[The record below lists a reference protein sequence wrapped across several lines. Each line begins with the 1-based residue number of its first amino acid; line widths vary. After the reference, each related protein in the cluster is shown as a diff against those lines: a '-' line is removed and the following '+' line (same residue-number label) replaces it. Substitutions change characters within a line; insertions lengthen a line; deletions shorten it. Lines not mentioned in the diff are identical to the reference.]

1 MKTLLDKF
9 AMAALTGAI
18 NECGLSVDAVE
29 HAYKIANAMMEERKK
44 HVKEDD
50 GWIAWEGGECPVDG
64 GFYVD
69 VKFKNG
75 FIDGF
80 YADWYDWSH
89 DGGADDIIAYRIIK

>member
-1 MKTLLDKF
+1 
-9 AMAALTGAI
+9 
-18 NECGLSVDAVE
+18 
-29 HAYKIANAMMEERKK
+29 MMEERKK